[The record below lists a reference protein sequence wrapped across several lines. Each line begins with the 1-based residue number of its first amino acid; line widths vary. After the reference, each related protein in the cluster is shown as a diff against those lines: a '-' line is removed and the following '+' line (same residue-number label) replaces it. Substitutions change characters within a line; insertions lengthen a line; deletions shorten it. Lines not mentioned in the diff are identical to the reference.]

1 MEGVTGLFTD
11 KPTVCYIRDQIKKEV
26 EKFNPSTS
34 INFSELAY
42 KNMLITA
49 DRLQCINRIRWE
61 NLPNA
66 WTSQDIETLLYNYG
80 SICCFQEN
88 DNIVFAPYTLGG
100 KVDIMGRLYN
110 VQPIT
115 LDGKAYGE
123 KKRAYTPNGD
133 YIFDPSCCIIIHD
146 YTGCVVDD
154 KILPRVSIN
163 TETTIN
169 DETKTYKLMLYNII
183 MSIKKLIVTCE
194 TEEQAKLIIQQ
205 SKLLLD
211 PTQPILALKSENI
224 LKKLDV
230 TQFVDKLEIDELTRA
245 IDYYNKIRRN
255 FNGVPAP
262 STFEKKERM
271 ISSEV
276 ENQSTATNLI
286 VSDAYFQRLESV
298 QLINTCFDTNISIS
312 ISKELGGVGN
322 V

>member
-1 MEGVTGLFTD
+1 MFTD
-11 KPTVCYIRDQIKKEV
+11 KPTVCYIKDQIKKEV
-26 EKFNPSTS
+26 EKFNPTTT

-49 DRLQCINRIRWE
+49 DRLQCINRIIWE

-66 WTSQDIETLLYNYG
+66 WTSQEIETLLYSHG
-80 SICCFQEN
+80 SICCFLDN
-88 DNIVFAPYTLGG
+88 DNLVFAPYTLGG
-100 KVDIMGRLYN
+100 KLDKMGRLHMI
-110 VQPIT
+110 QPIT
-115 LDGKAYGE
+115 LDGKVYGE
-123 KKRAYTPNGD
+123 KKRAYAPNGD

-146 YTGCVVDD
+146 YTGCIVND
-154 KILPRVSIN
+154 KIIPRSAIN
-163 TETTIN
+163 RDTTIN

-224 LKKLDV
+224 LKKLDI

-271 ISSEV
+271 ISSEI

-286 VSDAYFQRLESV
+286 VSDALHQRQESV
-298 QLINTCFDTNISIS
+298 KLMNMCFDMDISVR
-312 ISKELGGVGN
+312 ISKDLGGGDIV
-322 V
+322 

>member
-1 MEGVTGLFTD
+1 MFTD
-11 KPTVCYIRDQIKKEV
+11 RPTVCYIKDQIKKEI

-49 DRLQCINRIRWE
+49 DRLQCVNRIHW
-61 NLPNA
+61 NDLPNA
-66 WTSQDIETLLYNYG
+66 WTSQEIETLLYDKG
-80 SICCFQEN
+80 SICCFLDD
-88 DNIVFAPYTLGG
+88 DNIVFSPYTLGG
-100 KVDIMGRLYN
+100 KIDKMGRLHMI
-110 VQPIT
+110 QPIT
-115 LDGKAYGE
+115 LDGKVYGA
-123 KKRAYTPNGD
+123 KKRAYSLNCD
-133 YIFDPSCCIIIHD
+133 YNFDTSCCIIIHD
-146 YTGCVVDD
+146 YTGCVVND
-154 KILPRVSIN
+154 KIIPRALIN
-163 TETTIN
+163 LETTIN
-169 DETKTYKLMLYNII
+169 DEVKSYKLMLYNII

-194 TEEQAKLIIQQ
+194 TEEQAKLILRQ

-271 ISSEV
+271 ISSEI
-276 ENQSTATNLI
+276 ENHSTATNLI
-286 VSDAYFQRLESV
+286 VTDAYYQRLESV
-298 QLINTCFDTNISIS
+298 KLINECFNTNITLSIS
-312 ISKELGGVGN
+312 ENLGGDDYV
-322 V
+322 

>member
-1 MEGVTGLFTD
+1 MVLFTD
-11 KPTVCYIRDQIKKEV
+11 APTICYIKDQIKKEV
-26 EKFNPSTS
+26 QKFNPTTT

-49 DRLQCINRIRWE
+49 DRLQCINRIRWD

-66 WTSQDIETLLYNYG
+66 WTSQDIETLLYNHG
-80 SICCFQEN
+80 SICCFLEN
-88 DNIVFAPYTLGG
+88 DNIVFSPYKLGG
-100 KVDIMGRLYN
+100 KLDKMGRLHM
-110 VQPIT
+110 VQPLT

-123 KKRAYTPNGD
+123 KKRAYNSNGEYD
-133 YIFDPSCCIIIHD
+133 FDSSSCVIIHD
-146 YTGCVVDD
+146 YTGCIVDD
-154 KILPRVSIN
+154 NILPRATIN
-163 TETTIN
+163 SETTIN

-183 MSIKKLIVTCE
+183 LSIKKLIVTCE

-211 PTQPILALKSENI
+211 PTQPILALKSENL
-224 LKKLDV
+224 LKKLDI

-271 ISSEV
+271 ISTEI

-286 VSDAYFQRLESV
+286 IEDAYFQRLESV
-298 QLINTCFDTNISIS
+298 KLINACFDTNIN
-312 ISKELGGVGN
+312 ISKSGVLGGVTIE
-322 V
+322 

>member
-1 MEGVTGLFTD
+1 MFTD
-11 KPTVCYIRDQIKKEV
+11 KPTVCYIKDQIKKEV
-26 EKFNPSTS
+26 EKFNPTTT

-80 SICCFQEN
+80 SICCFSEN

-100 KVDIMGRLYN
+100 KLDVMGRLHM

-115 LDGKAYGE
+115 LDGKVYGE

-133 YIFDPSCCIIIHD
+133 YIFDSSCCIIIHD
-146 YTGCVVDD
+146 YTGCITND
-154 KILPRVSIN
+154 KIIPRAAIN
-163 TETTIN
+163 RDTTIN

-183 MSIKKLIVTCE
+183 MSIKKLIVACE

-211 PTQPILALKSENI
+211 PTQPIVALTSENI
-224 LKKLDV
+224 LRKLEI

-312 ISKELGGVGN
+312 ISKDLGGALDV
-322 V
+322 